1 MTITWRLYSC
11 DDHLDLWNLP
21 RDLWEGRLPAR
32 LRAREP
38 HVVEQGG
45 NAWWTCDGSVLGPF
59 GMQMMKDY
67 SAIARAGIED
77 DGARAATAPLRLADM
92 DRDGIHAS
100 VIYGPNLFGLPIA
113 DAELHAAVLAGYND
127 WASDF
132 NRHDPGRL
140 SVLPVLPAHD
150 PAVAIAEL
158 ERGEGGPPRRH
169 HQPVRVP
176 LLGPRVGAFLGRGR
190 GDRPPGEL
198 PHR

>member
-11 DDHLDLWNLP
+11 DAHLDLWNLP

-32 LRAREP
+32 LRERGP

-45 NAWWTCDGSVLGPF
+45 NAWWTCDGSILGPF

-77 DGARAATAPLRLADM
+77 DGVRAATAPLRLADM

-140 SVLPVLPAHD
+140 SVLPVLPAHA
-150 PAVAIAEL
+150 PAGAIAEL
-158 ERGEGGPPRRH
+158 GRVARAGSTGSTLRR
-169 HQPVRVP
+169 
-176 LLGPRVGAFLGRGR
+176 
-190 GDRPPGEL
+190 PGSWRL
-198 PHR
+198 KSLAQSL